1 MTLASIGAILAA
13 HPRAGDTA
21 PLAAA
26 VEAALACAAAC
37 TACADACLSEHQD
50 EKLAR
55 CVRLDLDCADLC
67 VATAR
72 VLTRNPSGPGD
83 LARALLEAC
92 LVACV
97 ECAEECEKHGAHGM
111 EHCRLC
117 AEACRACEQA
127 CREVLMGMV
136 VASP

>member
-1 MTLASIGAILAA
+1 MSSVGPILAA

-21 PLAAA
+21 TLARAVDATAA
-26 VEAALACAAAC
+26 CVAAC
-37 TACADACLSEHQD
+37 TACADACLSEHKDQM
-50 EKLAR
+50 LAR
-55 CVRLDLDCADLC
+55 CIRLNLDCADLC
-67 VATAR
+67 AATTR

-92 LVACV
+92 VIACV
-97 ECAEECEKHGAHGM
+97 ECADECQKHGAHGM

-117 AEACRACEQA
+117 AETCRACEKA
-127 CREVLMGMV
+127 CRLVLESML